1 MLQRSFCALT
11 APHLRPKAWPLHA
24 AAGATADRTMSEQPP
39 DTSLQDLDERL
50 KRARQEAE
58 PQGRFRAVS
67 QPATGLG
74 TAWLI
79 AAHLVTGLAVGA
91 GIGYLLDDWWG
102 TAPAMLIV
110 FFILGGAAGVRN
122 VYRTAQG
129 MARTMAQAGEPPPA
143 EEKRPLRSGAG
154 REETGQNRRG

>member
-1 MLQRSFCALT
+1 MT
-11 APHLRPKAWPLHA
+11 E
-24 AAGATADRTMSEQPP
+24 DPP
-39 DTSLQDLDERL
+39 ETSLQDLDDRL
-50 KRARQEAE
+50 KRLRQEQL
-58 PQGRFRAVS
+58 PQGKFRMVG

-102 TAPAMLIV
+102 TKPAMMIV
-110 FFILGGAAGVRN
+110 FFILGGVAGMRN

-129 MARTMAQAGEPPPA
+129 MAKTMARNAAQPQD
-143 EEKRPLRSGAG
+143 EEKGPPRSGTD
-154 REETGQNRRG
+154 REETAQNRRG